1 MNTAILL
8 FLAQDGVMN
17 GAVYA
22 LLGVTLVLMFTVT
35 RVIFVA
41 QGEFVAWGALTMAAL
56 QNGALPG
63 TAKLLVGFGVAAA
76 LVELLRA
83 RGRLPARRLALI
95 AARDFA
101 FPACLFA
108 LIAAL
113 APLKL
118 GIAADVLMTLA
129 LIVPMGPLVYRL
141 AFQPLADAS
150 VLVLFIAAIGVHL
163 ALTGLGLAAFGAEGS
178 RLDPMISGVLP
189 VGPIVVKMQSLAVL
203 AVTAAVMAGLYLF
216 FERTLIGKALRAT
229 AVNRLGARLVGV
241 RVDMTARTAFALAA
255 GIGAISG
262 VLIGPLT
269 TVAYDTGFLI
279 GLKGFVAAIIAGLA
293 SYPLTALAA
302 LAIGLLES
310 YSAFFASAFKEAIV
324 FAVIIPFL
332 LWRSYAAG
340 PAADDEEE

>member
-1 MNTAILL
+1 MSPTILL

-22 LLGVTLVLMFTVT
+22 LLGVTLVLVFTVT

-56 QNGALPG
+56 ENGALPG
-63 TAKLLVGFGVAAA
+63 TAKLLVGLGLAAA
-76 LVELLRA
+76 AVDLLRA

-95 AARDFA
+95 AARDVV
-101 FPACLFA
+101 FPLA
-108 LIAAL
+108 LIGLTSWVAPQKPGMAVEIAL
-113 APLKL
+113 
-118 GIAADVLMTLA
+118 TLA

-150 VLVLFIAAIGVHL
+150 VLILFIAAIGVHL
-163 ALTGLGLAAFGAEGS
+163 AMTGLGLAVFGAEGS
-178 RLDPMISGVLP
+178 RIAPMLEGVVP
-189 VGPIVVKMQSLAVL
+189 VGPIVVKMQSVAVL
-203 AVTAAVMAGLYLF
+203 AVTGAVMASLFVF

-241 RVDMTARTAFALAA
+241 RVDGTARTAFALAA
-255 GIGAISG
+255 GIGALSG
-262 VLIGPLT
+262 ILIGPLT

-310 YSAFFASAFKEAIV
+310 TSAFFASAFKEVIV
-324 FAVIIPFL
+324 FSIIIPFR

-340 PAADDEEE
+340 APADEEEE

>member
-1 MNTAILL
+1 MSPTILL

-56 QNGALPG
+56 ENGAPPG
-63 TAKLLVGFGVAAA
+63 TAKLLVGFGLAAA
-76 LVELLRA
+76 AVDLLRS
-83 RGRLPARRLALI
+83 RGRLPARRILLIGARDVAFPILLLALI
-95 AARDFA
+95 S
-101 FPACLFA
+101 
-108 LIAAL
+108 AL

-118 GIAADVLMTLA
+118 GMAVDIALTLA
-129 LIVPMGPLVYRL
+129 VIAPMGPLVYRL

-150 VLVLFIAAIGVHL
+150 VLILFIAAIGVHL
-163 ALTGLGLAAFGAEGS
+163 AMTGLGLAVFGAEGS
-178 RLDPMISGVLP
+178 RLDPMLSGVVP

-203 AVTAAVMAGLYLF
+203 ANTAAVMGGLFFF
-216 FERTLIGKALRAT
+216 FERTLLGKALRAT

-293 SYPLTALAA
+293 SYPMTALAA
-302 LAIGLLES
+302 LAIGLIES

-324 FAVIIPFL
+324 FAIIIPFL
-332 LWRSYAAG
+332 LWRSYVAG
-340 PAADDEEE
+340 APADEEEE

>member
-1 MNTAILL
+1 
-8 FLAQDGVMN
+8 MN

-63 TAKLLVGFGVAAA
+63 TAKLLLGFGLAAA
-76 LVELLRA
+76 IVEVLRA

-95 AARDFA
+95 AARDVA
-101 FPACLFA
+101 FPLLLLA

-118 GIAADVLMTLA
+118 GMAVDALMTLA

-163 ALTGLGLAAFGAEGS
+163 AMTGLGLAVFGAEGS
-178 RLDPMISGVLP
+178 RLDPMISGVVP
-189 VGPIVVKMQSLAVL
+189 IGPIVVKMQSLAVL
-203 AVTAAVMAGLYLF
+203 AVTAAVMAGFYLF
-216 FERTLIGKALRAT
+216 FERTLLGKALRAT

-241 RVDMTARTAFALAA
+241 RVDSTARTAFALAA
-255 GIGAISG
+255 GVGAVSG
-262 VLIGPLT
+262 ILIGPLT
-269 TVAYDTGFLI
+269 TVAYDTGFLV

-293 SYPLTALAA
+293 SYPMTAIAA

-324 FAVIIPFL
+324 FAIIIPFL

>member
-1 MNTAILL
+1 MSPVILL

-63 TAKLLVGFGVAAA
+63 TAKLLVGFGLAAVV
-76 LVELLRA
+76 VEVLRS
-83 RGRLPARRLALI
+83 RGRLPARRLTLI
-95 AARDFA
+95 AARDVA
-101 FPACLFA
+101 FPVALLA

-113 APLKL
+113 APLKP
-118 GIAADVLMTLA
+118 GMAVDVALTLA

-150 VLVLFIAAIGVHL
+150 VLILFIAAIGAHL
-163 ALTGLGLAAFGAEGS
+163 TMTGLGLAVFGAEGS
-178 RLDPMISGVLP
+178 RLEPMLSGVLP
-189 VGPIVVKMQSLAVL
+189 VGAIVVKMQSLAVL
-203 AVTAAVMAGLYLF
+203 AVTAAVMAGLFLF

-241 RVDMTARTAFALAA
+241 RVDGTARTAFALAA

-269 TVAYDTGFLI
+269 TVAYDTGFLV

-293 SYPLTALAA
+293 SYPLTAVAA
-302 LAIGLLES
+302 LAIGLIES

-324 FAVIIPFL
+324 FAIIIPFL

-340 PAADDEEE
+340 APADDGEE

>member
-1 MNTAILL
+1 MSPTILL
-8 FLAQDGVMN
+8 FLVQDGVMN

-22 LLGVTLVLMFTVT
+22 LLGVTLVLIFTVT

-63 TAKLLVGFGVAAA
+63 TAKLLVGFGLAAA
-76 LVELLRA
+76 FVDLLHSRS
-83 RGRLPARRLALI
+83 RLPTRRLALI
-95 AARDFA
+95 AARDVA
-101 FPACLFA
+101 FPLLLLA
-108 LIAAL
+108 LIVAI
-113 APLKL
+113 APLRL
-118 GIAADVLMTLA
+118 GMAADVLMTLA

-150 VLVLFIAAIGVHL
+150 VLILFIAAIGVHL
-163 ALTGLGLAAFGAEGS
+163 AMTGLGLAVFGAEGS
-178 RLDPMISGVLP
+178 RLDPMLNGVVP
-189 VGPIVVKMQSLAVL
+189 VGPLVVKMQSLAVL
-203 AVTAAVMAGLYLF
+203 AVTAAVMAGLYVF
-216 FERTLIGKALRAT
+216 FERTLLGKALRAT

-241 RVDMTARTAFALAA
+241 RVDSTARTAFALAA

-269 TVAYDTGFLI
+269 TVAYDTGFLV

-293 SYPLTALAA
+293 SYPMTALAA

-324 FAVIIPFL
+324 FAIIIPFL
-332 LWRSYAAG
+332 LWRSYVAG
-340 PAADDEEE
+340 PADDEEE

>member
-1 MNTAILL
+1 MNVAILL

-22 LLGVTLVLMFTVT
+22 LLGVALVLAFTVT

-56 QNGALPG
+56 QTGAVPG

-76 LVELLRA
+76 AAEVLRA
-83 RGRLPARRLALI
+83 RGRVPARRLALI
-95 AARDFA
+95 AGRDVA
-101 FPACLFA
+101 FPVA
-108 LIAAL
+108 LLALTAAL
-113 APLKL
+113 APLKA
-118 GIAADVLMTLA
+118 GMAVEIALTLA
-129 LIVPMGPLVYRL
+129 LVVPMGPLVYRL

-150 VLVLFIAAIGVHL
+150 VLILFIAAIGVHL
-163 ALTGLGLAAFGAEGS
+163 AMTGLGLAVFGAEGS
-178 RLDPMISGVLP
+178 RIEPMVTGVAP
-189 VGPIVVKMQSLAVL
+189 VGPIMVKLQSLAAL

-241 RVDMTARTAFALAA
+241 RVDGAARTAFALAA
-255 GIGAISG
+255 GIGAMSG

-269 TVAYDTGFLI
+269 TVAYDTGFLV

-310 YSAFFASAFKEAIV
+310 TSAFFASAFKEVIV
-324 FAVIIPFL
+324 FSIILPFL
-332 LWRSYAAG
+332 LWRSYAHGA
-340 PAADDEEE
+340 PSDDEED

>member
-1 MNTAILL
+1 MSPMILL

-76 LVELLRA
+76 VVEVMRA
-83 RGRLPARRLALI
+83 RGRLKARRLALI
-95 AARDFA
+95 AARDIVT
-101 FPACLFA
+101 PLA
-108 LIAAL
+108 LLALAAAL
-113 APLKL
+113 APMKPGMAVDAL
-118 GIAADVLMTLA
+118 ITLA

-150 VLVLFIAAIGVHL
+150 VLILFIAAIGVHL
-163 ALTGLGLAAFGAEGS
+163 ALSGLGLAVFGAEGS
-178 RLDPMISGVLP
+178 RLDPMLSGTLP
-189 VGPIVVKMQSLAVL
+189 VGPIMVKMQSLAVI
-203 AVTAAVMAGLYLF
+203 AVTAAAMAGLYLF
-216 FERTLIGKALRAT
+216 FERTLLGKALRAT

-241 RVDMTARTAFALAA
+241 RVDGTARTAFALAA
-255 GIGAISG
+255 GIGALSG
-262 VLIGPLT
+262 ILIGPLT

-324 FAVIIPFL
+324 FGVIIPFL
-332 LWRSYAAG
+332 LWRSYATGA
-340 PAADDEEE
+340 PADEDDE